1 MGTIE
6 LLRQAYVAGLDV
18 RAVGGK
24 LCVSGLMRY
33 EPLALELLDHK
44 SELMPILQAVAIYGP
59 YGEKTPQLT
68 PGDLPADW
76 RLEWEERAAIR
87 EYDGGQAREHAEAEA
102 LDEILARMLTA
113 GDHL

>member
-24 LCVSGLMRY
+24 LCVSGLKRY

-59 YGEKTPQLT
+59 HREEPPQLT
-68 PGDLPADW
+68 PGDLPAE
-76 RLEWEERAAIR
+76 LA
-87 EYDGGQAREHAEAEA
+87 
-102 LDEILARMLTA
+102 ARMGRKGGSSGIRRRA
-113 GDHL
+113 SP